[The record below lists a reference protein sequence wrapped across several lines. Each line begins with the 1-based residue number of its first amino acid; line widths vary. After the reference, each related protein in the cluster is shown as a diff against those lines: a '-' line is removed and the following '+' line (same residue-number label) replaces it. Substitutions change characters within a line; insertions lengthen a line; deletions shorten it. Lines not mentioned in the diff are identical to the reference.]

1 MSNNKNIQDIFKDL
15 VGNMADSGKE
25 AFDDILN
32 RPEKSGSCRSGN
44 PVDTLAGLPA
54 NALGALAGAVNP
66 ATALAG
72 AANPLAAL
80 AGGVGGVGGLAGAGN
95 PLAGLGGDA
104 ASQLSNIANAAQN
117 PLAALTGAAG
127 AGNPLAAVAGAAN
140 PLAAL

>member
-15 VGNMADSGKE
+15 VGNMADSSKE

-32 RPEKSGSCRSGN
+32 RSEKSDSCRSGN

-80 AGGVGGVGGLAGAGN
+80 AGGVGGLAGAGN

-104 ASQLSNIANAAQN
+104 ASRLGNIANAAQN
-117 PLAALTGAAG
+117 PLA
-127 AGNPLAAVAGAAN
+127 
-140 PLAAL
+140 

>member
-25 AFDDILN
+25 AFDDMLN
-32 RPEKSGSCRSGN
+32 RADKPGSSGSGN
-44 PVDTLAGLPA
+44 AIDTLAGLPA

-80 AGGVGGVGGLAGAGN
+80 GGGAAHQLAQIAG
-95 PLAGLGGDA
+95 
-104 ASQLSNIANAAQN
+104 AAQN
-117 PLAALTGAAG
+117 P
-127 AGNPLAAVAGAAN
+127 
-140 PLAAL
+140 

>member
-15 VGNMADSGKE
+15 VGDMADSGKT
-25 AFDDILN
+25 AFDDMLN
-32 RPEKSGSCRSGN
+32 RPDRPGSSGN

-80 AGGVGGVGGLAGAGN
+80 AGG
-95 PLAGLGGDA
+95 LG
-104 ASQLSNIANAAQN
+104 
-117 PLAALTGAAG
+117 G
-127 AGNPLAAVAGAAN
+127 AGNPLAAPGN
-140 PLAAL
+140 